1 MRCGG
6 RGLVFLEVVFWTLP
20 VVLKT
25 AFFAY
30 RTRAIISR
38 GLYIFYPISKD
49 HCFVFKEVFSAISVL
64 MDWLYLRAASNQK
77 RLMMARVRYIER
89 NQPFFACFPKAY
101 VSIEKKKTSNI
112 LFFS

>member
-30 RTRAIISR
+30 
-38 GLYIFYPISKD
+38 
-49 HCFVFKEVFSAISVL
+49 
-64 MDWLYLRAASNQK
+64 
-77 RLMMARVRYIER
+77 IEK

-101 VSIEKKKTSNI
+101 VSIEKKTSNI